1 MFANP
6 NKPIDLIFSIIPQKY
21 FVFVALAIAHF
32 VVPFAW
38 VDIVSVVLVGLVL
51 HLLRKR
57 QILNPAV
64 AAAERIS
71 KFGTLFSSGML
82 GYITAEKG
90 AKNAKE
96 STDHFVAFDRR

>member
-21 FVFVALAIAHF
+21 FVFVALAFAHF

-57 QILNPAV
+57 
-64 AAAERIS
+64 
-71 KFGTLFSSGML
+71 
-82 GYITAEKG
+82 
-90 AKNAKE
+90 
-96 STDHFVAFDRR
+96 

>member
-1 MFANP
+1 M
-6 NKPIDLIFSIIPQKY
+6 
-21 FVFVALAIAHF
+21 
-32 VVPFAW
+32 
-38 VDIVSVVLVGLVL
+38 
-51 HLLRKR
+51 
-57 QILNPAV
+57 NPAV